1 MVAITSPGI
10 RFNSPSNF
18 FKIGSYA
25 DDENGFITNLAVL
38 VRNSFGSFKIGTY
51 ADDENGFITASG
63 VTMRLIAVNAGNQQV
78 NNTPTQTWVG

>member
-1 MVAITSPGI
+1 MVDITSPGI

-18 FKIGSYA
+18 
-25 DDENGFITNLAVL
+25 
-38 VRNSFGSFKIGTY
+38 FKIGTY